1 MRNTVLKEMDKCSG
15 CGLCETVCPAQAIK
29 MEYDKSGF
37 IYPVIQKEKCIDCG
51 LCERKCVV
59 KTVSVEY
66 PRTCY
71 AGVHLDEK
79 IRAKSSSGGMFA
91 ALAEYTLEQGGVVFG
106 AAVVPKGKIV
116 TVKHIMIKNKEEL
129 KKLQGSKYV
138 QSDLGLTFKQIRG
151 DLKVGK
157 EVLFVGT
164 PCQVGGLKTYL
175 RKDYDNLITADLVC
189 HGVPSQQLLNDNIDH
204 YRKKGVDLQED
215 SIRFRTKMSSQTQ
228 SFKIE
233 YGWFFKKNQPYSDS
247 PSKKAYYRDP
257 YMFGFIQGLFFRG
270 SCYKCP
276 YAYAVRVGDF
286 TLSDFWGLGKDA
298 RMELGKGVS
307 AVFINTEKARVLFE
321 VMKEEVA
328 YEPREVQEAIV
339 GNGQLQRPSSRH
351 PQYDL
356 FRRLYPRY
364 GLAKAVDM
372 CLRKDLVKIHLKGM
386 IEGVRNLIK
395 L

>member
-138 QSDLGLTFKQIRG
+138 KCDIRECYTNVKQQ
-151 DLKVGK
+151 LAEGK
-157 EVLFVGT
+157 KVLFSGT
-164 PCQVGGLKTYL
+164 PCQVAAMKNYL
-175 RKDYDNLITADLVC
+175 GKEYDDLLLVDLVC
-189 HGVPSQQLLNDNIDH
+189 HGTPSILHWEKSIEEKLQNDEKVSAVSFRGKEGYMQGEIEFKTEADRIRKENYSFRNDSYYSMFLNADSYREGCYQCQYARPERDGDITIGDFWGFEKAYDRAQIEKDAKISLEEGNSLIAVNTEKGLSICNKLNGEKMWLYAADYEEAVKYNPQL
-204 YRKKGVDLQED
+204 
-215 SIRFRTKMSSQTQ
+215 SQ
-228 SFKIE
+228 
-233 YGWFFKKNQPYSDS
+233 
-247 PSKKAYYRDP
+247 PSKKGKNRA
-257 YMFGFIQGLFFRG
+257 LFLTL
-270 SCYKCP
+270 YKI
-276 YAYAVRVGDF
+276 GGWK
-286 TLSDFWGLGKDA
+286 L
-298 RMELGKGVS
+298 VS
-307 AVFINTEKARVLFE
+307 TYGNIK
-321 VMKEEVA
+321 MK
-328 YEPREVQEAIV
+328 
-339 GNGQLQRPSSRH
+339 
-351 PQYDL
+351 
-356 FRRLYPRY
+356 
-364 GLAKAVDM
+364 
-372 CLRKDLVKIHLKGM
+372 LRKI
-386 IEGVRNLIK
+386 IEHTP
-395 L
+395 

>member
-138 QSDLGLTFKQIRG
+138 QSDIRECYTNVKQQ
-151 DLKVGK
+151 LAEGK
-157 EVLFVGT
+157 KVLFSGT
-164 PCQVGGLKTYL
+164 PCQVAAMKNYL
-175 RKDYDNLITADLVC
+175 GKEYDDLLLVDLVC
-189 HGVPSQQLLNDNIDH
+189 HGTPSILHWEKSIEEKLQNDEKVSAVSFRGKEGYMQGEIEFKTEADRIRKENYSFRNDSYYSMFLNADSYRQGCYQCQYARPERDGDITIGDFWGFEKAYDRAQIEKDAKISLEEGNSLIAVNTEKGLSICNKLNGEKMWLYAADYEEAVKYNPQL
-204 YRKKGVDLQED
+204 
-215 SIRFRTKMSSQTQ
+215 SQ
-228 SFKIE
+228 
-233 YGWFFKKNQPYSDS
+233 
-247 PSKKAYYRDP
+247 PSKKGKNRA
-257 YMFGFIQGLFFRG
+257 LFLTL
-270 SCYKCP
+270 YKI
-276 YAYAVRVGDF
+276 GGWK
-286 TLSDFWGLGKDA
+286 L
-298 RMELGKGVS
+298 VS
-307 AVFINTEKARVLFE
+307 TYGNIK
-321 VMKEEVA
+321 MK
-328 YEPREVQEAIV
+328 
-339 GNGQLQRPSSRH
+339 
-351 PQYDL
+351 
-356 FRRLYPRY
+356 
-364 GLAKAVDM
+364 
-372 CLRKDLVKIHLKGM
+372 LRKI
-386 IEGVRNLIK
+386 IEHTP
-395 L
+395 

>member
-116 TVKHIMIKNKEEL
+116 TLKHIMIKNKEEL

-138 QSDLGLTFKQIRG
+138 QSDIRECYTNVKQQ
-151 DLKVGK
+151 LAEGK
-157 EVLFVGT
+157 KVLFSGT
-164 PCQVGGLKTYL
+164 PCQVAAMKNYL
-175 RKDYDNLITADLVC
+175 GKEYDDLLLVDLVC
-189 HGVPSQQLLNDNIDH
+189 HGTPSILHWEKSIEEKLQNDEKVSAVSFRGKEGYMQGEIEFKTEADRIRKENYSFRNDSYYSMFLNADSYREGCYQCQYARPERDGDITIGDFWGFEKAYDRAQIEKDAKISLEEGNSLIAVNTEKGLSICNKLNGEKMWLYAADYEEAVKYNPQL
-204 YRKKGVDLQED
+204 
-215 SIRFRTKMSSQTQ
+215 SQ
-228 SFKIE
+228 
-233 YGWFFKKNQPYSDS
+233 
-247 PSKKAYYRDP
+247 PSKKGKNRA
-257 YMFGFIQGLFFRG
+257 LFLTL
-270 SCYKCP
+270 YKI
-276 YAYAVRVGDF
+276 GGWK
-286 TLSDFWGLGKDA
+286 L
-298 RMELGKGVS
+298 VS
-307 AVFINTEKARVLFE
+307 TYGNIK
-321 VMKEEVA
+321 MK
-328 YEPREVQEAIV
+328 
-339 GNGQLQRPSSRH
+339 
-351 PQYDL
+351 
-356 FRRLYPRY
+356 
-364 GLAKAVDM
+364 
-372 CLRKDLVKIHLKGM
+372 LRKI
-386 IEGVRNLIK
+386 IEHTP
-395 L
+395 

>member
-138 QSDLGLTFKQIRG
+138 QSDIRECYTNVKQQ
-151 DLKVGK
+151 LAEGK
-157 EVLFVGT
+157 KVLFSGT
-164 PCQVGGLKTYL
+164 PCQVAAMKNYL
-175 RKDYDNLITADLVC
+175 GKEYDDLLLVDLVC
-189 HGVPSQQLLNDNIDH
+189 HGTPSILHWEKSIEEKLQKGEKVSAVSFRGKEGYMQGEIEFKTEADRTRKENYSFRNDSYYSMFLNADSYREGCYQCQYARPERAGDITIGDFWGFEKAYDRAQIEKDAKISLDEGNSLIAVNTEKGLSICNKLNGEKMWLYAADYEEAVKYNPQL
-204 YRKKGVDLQED
+204 
-215 SIRFRTKMSSQTQ
+215 SQ
-228 SFKIE
+228 
-233 YGWFFKKNQPYSDS
+233 
-247 PSKKAYYRDP
+247 PSKKGKNRA
-257 YMFGFIQGLFFRG
+257 LFLTL
-270 SCYKCP
+270 YKI
-276 YAYAVRVGDF
+276 GGWK
-286 TLSDFWGLGKDA
+286 L
-298 RMELGKGVS
+298 VS
-307 AVFINTEKARVLFE
+307 TYGNIK
-321 VMKEEVA
+321 MK
-328 YEPREVQEAIV
+328 
-339 GNGQLQRPSSRH
+339 
-351 PQYDL
+351 
-356 FRRLYPRY
+356 
-364 GLAKAVDM
+364 
-372 CLRKDLVKIHLKGM
+372 LRKI
-386 IEGVRNLIK
+386 IEHTS
-395 L
+395 

>member
-138 QSDLGLTFKQIRG
+138 QSDIRECYTNVKQQ
-151 DLKVGK
+151 LSEGK
-157 EVLFVGT
+157 KVLFSGT
-164 PCQVGGLKTYL
+164 PCQVAAMKNYL
-175 RKDYDNLITADLVC
+175 GKEYDDLLLVDLVC
-189 HGVPSQQLLNDNIDH
+189 HGTPSILHWEKSIEE
-204 YRKKGVDLQED
+204 KLQKDEKVFAV
-215 SIRFRTKMSSQTQ
+215 S
-228 SFKIE
+228 
-233 YGWFFKKNQPYSDS
+233 
-247 PSKKAYYRDP
+247 
-257 YMFGFIQGLFFRG
+257 FRG
-270 SCYKCP
+270 KEGYMQGEIEFKTEADRIRKENYSFRNDSYYSMFLNADSYREGCYQCQ
-276 YAYAVRVGDF
+276 YARPERDGDI
-286 TLSDFWGLGKDA
+286 TIGDFWGFEKAYDRAQIEKDA
-298 RMELGKGVS
+298 KISLEEGNSLI
-307 AVFINTEKARVLFE
+307 AVNTEKGLSICNKLNGEKMWLYAADYEEAVKYNPQLSQSSKKGKNRALFLTLYKIGGWKL
-321 VMKEEVA
+321 VSTYGNIKMK
-328 YEPREVQEAIV
+328 
-339 GNGQLQRPSSRH
+339 
-351 PQYDL
+351 
-356 FRRLYPRY
+356 
-364 GLAKAVDM
+364 
-372 CLRKDLVKIHLKGM
+372 LRKI
-386 IEGVRNLIK
+386 IEHTS
-395 L
+395 

>member
-91 ALAEYTLEQGGVVFG
+91 ALAEYTMEQGGVVFG

-138 QSDLGLTFKQIRG
+138 QSDIRECYTNVKQQ
-151 DLKVGK
+151 LAEGK
-157 EVLFVGT
+157 KVLFSGT
-164 PCQVGGLKTYL
+164 PCQVAAMKNYL
-175 RKDYDNLITADLVC
+175 GKEYDDLLLVDLVC
-189 HGVPSQQLLNDNIDH
+189 HGTPSILHWEKSIEEKLQKGEKVSAVSFRGKEGYMQGEIEFKTEADRTRKENYSFRNDSYYSMFLNADSYREGCYQCQYARPERDGDITIGDFWGFEKAYDRAQIEKDAKISLDEGNSLIAVNTEKGLSICNKLNGEKMWLYAADYEEAVKYNPQL
-204 YRKKGVDLQED
+204 
-215 SIRFRTKMSSQTQ
+215 SQ
-228 SFKIE
+228 
-233 YGWFFKKNQPYSDS
+233 
-247 PSKKAYYRDP
+247 PSKKGKNRA
-257 YMFGFIQGLFFRG
+257 LFLTL
-270 SCYKCP
+270 YKI
-276 YAYAVRVGDF
+276 GGWK
-286 TLSDFWGLGKDA
+286 L
-298 RMELGKGVS
+298 VS
-307 AVFINTEKARVLFE
+307 TYGNIK
-321 VMKEEVA
+321 MK
-328 YEPREVQEAIV
+328 
-339 GNGQLQRPSSRH
+339 
-351 PQYDL
+351 
-356 FRRLYPRY
+356 
-364 GLAKAVDM
+364 
-372 CLRKDLVKIHLKGM
+372 LRKI
-386 IEGVRNLIK
+386 IEHTS
-395 L
+395 

>member
-138 QSDLGLTFKQIRG
+138 QSDIRECYTNVKQQ
-151 DLKVGK
+151 LAEGK
-157 EVLFVGT
+157 KVLFSGT
-164 PCQVGGLKTYL
+164 PCQVAAMKNYL
-175 RKDYDNLITADLVC
+175 GKEYDDLLLVDLIC
-189 HGVPSQQLLNDNIDH
+189 HGTPSTLHWEKSL
-204 YRKKGVDLQED
+204 EE
-215 SIRFRTKMSSQTQ
+215 
-228 SFKIE
+228 KIQKDE
-233 YGWFFKKNQPYSDS
+233 KVSAVS
-247 PSKKAYYRDP
+247 
-257 YMFGFIQGLFFRG
+257 FRG
-270 SCYKCP
+270 KEGYMQGEIEFKTEADRIRKENYSFRNDSYYSMFLNADSYREGCYQCQ
-276 YAYAVRVGDF
+276 YARPERDGDI
-286 TLSDFWGLGKDA
+286 TIGDFWGFEKAYDRAQIEKDA
-298 RMELGKGVS
+298 KISLEEGNSLI
-307 AVFINTEKARVLFE
+307 AVNTEKGLSICNKLNGEKMWLYAADYEEAVKYNPQLSQSSKKGKNRTTFLTLYKVGGWEL
-321 VMKEEVA
+321 VSIYGSIKMK
-328 YEPREVQEAIV
+328 
-339 GNGQLQRPSSRH
+339 
-351 PQYDL
+351 
-356 FRRLYPRY
+356 
-364 GLAKAVDM
+364 
-372 CLRKDLVKIHLKGM
+372 LRKI
-386 IEGVRNLIK
+386 IEHTS
-395 L
+395 

>member
-138 QSDLGLTFKQIRG
+138 QSDIRECYTNVKQQ
-151 DLKVGK
+151 LAEGK
-157 EVLFVGT
+157 KVLFSGT
-164 PCQVGGLKTYL
+164 PCQVAAMKNYL
-175 RKDYDNLITADLVC
+175 GKEYDDLLLVDLVC
-189 HGVPSQQLLNDNIDH
+189 HGTPSILHWEKSIKEKLQKVEKVSAVSFRGKEGYMQGEIEFKTEADRIRKENYSFRNDSYYSMFLNADSYREGCYQCQYARPERDGDITIGDFWGFEKAYDRAQIEKDAKISLEEGNSLIAVNTEKGLSICNKLNGEKMWLYAVDYEEAVKYNPQL
-204 YRKKGVDLQED
+204 
-215 SIRFRTKMSSQTQ
+215 SQ
-228 SFKIE
+228 
-233 YGWFFKKNQPYSDS
+233 
-247 PSKKAYYRDP
+247 PSKKGKNRA
-257 YMFGFIQGLFFRG
+257 LFLTL
-270 SCYKCP
+270 YKI
-276 YAYAVRVGDF
+276 GGWK
-286 TLSDFWGLGKDA
+286 L
-298 RMELGKGVS
+298 VS
-307 AVFINTEKARVLFE
+307 TYGNIK
-321 VMKEEVA
+321 MK
-328 YEPREVQEAIV
+328 
-339 GNGQLQRPSSRH
+339 
-351 PQYDL
+351 
-356 FRRLYPRY
+356 
-364 GLAKAVDM
+364 
-372 CLRKDLVKIHLKGM
+372 LRKI
-386 IEGVRNLIK
+386 IEHTS
-395 L
+395 

>member
-116 TVKHIMIKNKEEL
+116 TVQHIMIKNKEEL

-138 QSDLGLTFKQIRG
+138 QSDIRECYTNVKQQ
-151 DLKVGK
+151 LAEGK
-157 EVLFVGT
+157 KVLFSGT
-164 PCQVGGLKTYL
+164 PCQVAAMKNYL
-175 RKDYDNLITADLVC
+175 GKEYDDLLLVDLVC
-189 HGVPSQQLLNDNIDH
+189 HGTPSILHWEKSIEEKLQKDEKVSAVSFRGKEGYMQGEIEFKTEADRIRKENYSFRNDSYYSMFLNADSYREGCYQCQYARPERDGDITIGDFWGFERAYDRAQIEKDAKISLEEGNSLIAVNTEKGLSICNKLNGEKMWLYAADYEEAVKYNPQL
-204 YRKKGVDLQED
+204 
-215 SIRFRTKMSSQTQ
+215 SQ
-228 SFKIE
+228 
-233 YGWFFKKNQPYSDS
+233 
-247 PSKKAYYRDP
+247 PSKKGKNRTTFLTLYKVGGWKLVSIY
-257 YMFGFIQGLFFRG
+257 G
-270 SCYKCP
+270 SIK
-276 YAYAVRVGDF
+276 
-286 TLSDFWGLGKDA
+286 
-298 RMELGKGVS
+298 
-307 AVFINTEKARVLFE
+307 
-321 VMKEEVA
+321 MK
-328 YEPREVQEAIV
+328 
-339 GNGQLQRPSSRH
+339 
-351 PQYDL
+351 
-356 FRRLYPRY
+356 
-364 GLAKAVDM
+364 
-372 CLRKDLVKIHLKGM
+372 LRKI
-386 IEGVRNLIK
+386 IEHTS
-395 L
+395 

>member
-1 MRNTVLKEMDKCSG
+1 ML
-15 CGLCETVCPAQAIK
+15 
-29 MEYDKSGF
+29 
-37 IYPVIQKEKCIDCG
+37 
-51 LCERKCVV
+51 
-59 KTVSVEY
+59 
-66 PRTCY
+66 
-71 AGVHLDEK
+71 VHLV
-79 IRAKSSSGGMFA
+79 R
-91 ALAEYTLEQGGVVFG
+91 L
-106 AAVVPKGKIV
+106 
-116 TVKHIMIKNKEEL
+116 
-129 KKLQGSKYV
+129 
-138 QSDLGLTFKQIRG
+138 
-151 DLKVGK
+151 
-157 EVLFVGT
+157 
-164 PCQVGGLKTYL
+164 GGLKTYL

-233 YGWFFKKNQPYSDS
+233 YGWFFLKNQPYSDS

>member
-1 MRNTVLKEMDKCSG
+1 MDKCSG

-138 QSDLGLTFKQIRG
+138 QSDIRECYTNVKQQ
-151 DLKVGK
+151 LAEGK
-157 EVLFVGT
+157 KVLFSGT
-164 PCQVGGLKTYL
+164 PCQVAAMKNYL
-175 RKDYDNLITADLVC
+175 GKEYDDLLLVDLVC
-189 HGVPSQQLLNDNIDH
+189 HGTPSILHWEKSIEEKLQNDEKVSAVSFRGKEGYMQGEIEFKTEADRIRKENYSFRNDSYYSMFLNADSYREGCYQCQYARPERDGDITIGDFWGFEKAYDRAQIEKDAKISLEEGNSLIAVNTEKGLSICNKLNGEKMWLYAADYEEAVKYNPQL
-204 YRKKGVDLQED
+204 
-215 SIRFRTKMSSQTQ
+215 SQ
-228 SFKIE
+228 
-233 YGWFFKKNQPYSDS
+233 
-247 PSKKAYYRDP
+247 PSKKGKNRA
-257 YMFGFIQGLFFRG
+257 LFLTL
-270 SCYKCP
+270 YKI
-276 YAYAVRVGDF
+276 GGWK
-286 TLSDFWGLGKDA
+286 L
-298 RMELGKGVS
+298 VS
-307 AVFINTEKARVLFE
+307 TYGNIK
-321 VMKEEVA
+321 MK
-328 YEPREVQEAIV
+328 
-339 GNGQLQRPSSRH
+339 
-351 PQYDL
+351 
-356 FRRLYPRY
+356 
-364 GLAKAVDM
+364 
-372 CLRKDLVKIHLKGM
+372 LRKI
-386 IEGVRNLIK
+386 IEHTP
-395 L
+395 

>member
-138 QSDLGLTFKQIRG
+138 QSDIRECYTNVKQQ
-151 DLKVGK
+151 LAEGK
-157 EVLFVGT
+157 KVLFSGT
-164 PCQVGGLKTYL
+164 PCQVAAMKNYL
-175 RKDYDNLITADLVC
+175 GKEYDDLLLVDLIC
-189 HGVPSQQLLNDNIDH
+189 HGTPSTLHWEKSL
-204 YRKKGVDLQED
+204 EE
-215 SIRFRTKMSSQTQ
+215 
-228 SFKIE
+228 KIQKDE
-233 YGWFFKKNQPYSDS
+233 KVSAVS
-247 PSKKAYYRDP
+247 
-257 YMFGFIQGLFFRG
+257 FRG
-270 SCYKCP
+270 KEGYMQGEIEFKTEADRTRKENYSFRNDSYYSMFLNADSYREGCYQCQ
-276 YAYAVRVGDF
+276 YARPERDGDI
-286 TLSDFWGLGKDA
+286 TIGDFWGFEKAYDRAQIEKDA
-298 RMELGKGVS
+298 KISLEEGNSLI
-307 AVFINTEKARVLFE
+307 AVNTEKGLSICNKLNGEKMWLYAADYEEAVKYNPQLSQSSKKGKNRTTFLTLYKVGGWEL
-321 VMKEEVA
+321 VSIYGSIKMK
-328 YEPREVQEAIV
+328 
-339 GNGQLQRPSSRH
+339 
-351 PQYDL
+351 
-356 FRRLYPRY
+356 
-364 GLAKAVDM
+364 
-372 CLRKDLVKIHLKGM
+372 LRKI
-386 IEGVRNLIK
+386 IEHTS
-395 L
+395 

>member
-138 QSDLGLTFKQIRG
+138 QSDIRECYTNVKQQ
-151 DLKVGK
+151 LAEGK
-157 EVLFVGT
+157 KVLFSGT
-164 PCQVGGLKTYL
+164 PCQVAAMKNYL
-175 RKDYDNLITADLVC
+175 GKEYDDLLLVDLVC
-189 HGVPSQQLLNDNIDH
+189 HGTPSILHWEKSIEEKLQNDEKVSAVSFRGKEGYMQGEIEFKTEADRIRKENYSFRNDSYYSMFLNADSYREGCYQCQYARPERDGDITIGDFWGFEKAYDRAQIEKDAKISLEEGNSLIAVNTEKGLSICNKLNGEKMWLYAADYEEAVKYNPQL
-204 YRKKGVDLQED
+204 
-215 SIRFRTKMSSQTQ
+215 SQ
-228 SFKIE
+228 
-233 YGWFFKKNQPYSDS
+233 
-247 PSKKAYYRDP
+247 PSKKGKNRA
-257 YMFGFIQGLFFRG
+257 LFLTL
-270 SCYKCP
+270 YKI
-276 YAYAVRVGDF
+276 GGWK
-286 TLSDFWGLGKDA
+286 L
-298 RMELGKGVS
+298 VS
-307 AVFINTEKARVLFE
+307 TYGNIK
-321 VMKEEVA
+321 MK
-328 YEPREVQEAIV
+328 
-339 GNGQLQRPSSRH
+339 
-351 PQYDL
+351 
-356 FRRLYPRY
+356 
-364 GLAKAVDM
+364 
-372 CLRKDLVKIHLKGM
+372 LRKI
-386 IEGVRNLIK
+386 IEHTP
-395 L
+395 

>member
-138 QSDLGLTFKQIRG
+138 QSDIRECYINVKQQ
-151 DLKVGK
+151 LAEGK
-157 EVLFVGT
+157 KVLFSGT
-164 PCQVGGLKTYL
+164 PCQVAAMKNYL
-175 RKDYDNLITADLVC
+175 GKEYDDLLLVDLVC
-189 HGVPSQQLLNDNIDH
+189 HGTPSILHWEKSIEEKLQKDEKVSAVSFRGKEGYMQGEIEFKTEADRIRKENYSFRNDSYYSMFLNADSYREGCYQCQYARPERDGDITIGDFWGFEKAYDRAQIEKDAKISLEEGNSLIAVNTEKGLSICNKLNGEKMWLYAADYEEAVKYNPQL
-204 YRKKGVDLQED
+204 
-215 SIRFRTKMSSQTQ
+215 SQ
-228 SFKIE
+228 
-233 YGWFFKKNQPYSDS
+233 
-247 PSKKAYYRDP
+247 PSKKGKNRA
-257 YMFGFIQGLFFRG
+257 LFLTL
-270 SCYKCP
+270 YKI
-276 YAYAVRVGDF
+276 GGWK
-286 TLSDFWGLGKDA
+286 L
-298 RMELGKGVS
+298 VS
-307 AVFINTEKARVLFE
+307 TYGNIK
-321 VMKEEVA
+321 MK
-328 YEPREVQEAIV
+328 
-339 GNGQLQRPSSRH
+339 
-351 PQYDL
+351 
-356 FRRLYPRY
+356 
-364 GLAKAVDM
+364 
-372 CLRKDLVKIHLKGM
+372 LRKI
-386 IEGVRNLIK
+386 IEHTS
-395 L
+395 

>member
-138 QSDLGLTFKQIRG
+138 QSDIRECYTNVKQQ
-151 DLKVGK
+151 LAEGK
-157 EVLFVGT
+157 KVLFSGT
-164 PCQVGGLKTYL
+164 PCQVAAMKNYL
-175 RKDYDNLITADLVC
+175 GKEYDDLLLVDLVC
-189 HGVPSQQLLNDNIDH
+189 HGTPSILHWEKSIEEKLQKGEKVSAVSFRGKEGYMQGEIEFKTEADRTRKENYSFRNDSYYSMFLNADSYREGCYQCQYARPERDGDITIGDFWGFEKVYDRAQIEKDAKISLEVGNSLIAVNTEKGLSICNKLNGEKMWLYAADYEEAVKYNPQL
-204 YRKKGVDLQED
+204 
-215 SIRFRTKMSSQTQ
+215 SQ
-228 SFKIE
+228 
-233 YGWFFKKNQPYSDS
+233 
-247 PSKKAYYRDP
+247 PSKKGKNRA
-257 YMFGFIQGLFFRG
+257 LFLTL
-270 SCYKCP
+270 YKI
-276 YAYAVRVGDF
+276 GGWK
-286 TLSDFWGLGKDA
+286 L
-298 RMELGKGVS
+298 VS
-307 AVFINTEKARVLFE
+307 TYGNIK
-321 VMKEEVA
+321 MK
-328 YEPREVQEAIV
+328 
-339 GNGQLQRPSSRH
+339 
-351 PQYDL
+351 
-356 FRRLYPRY
+356 
-364 GLAKAVDM
+364 
-372 CLRKDLVKIHLKGM
+372 LRKI
-386 IEGVRNLIK
+386 IEHTS
-395 L
+395 

>member
-138 QSDLGLTFKQIRG
+138 QSDIRECYTNVKQQ
-151 DLKVGK
+151 LAVGK
-157 EVLFVGT
+157 KVLFSGT
-164 PCQVGGLKTYL
+164 PCQVAAMKNYL
-175 RKDYDNLITADLVC
+175 GKEYDDLLLVDLVC
-189 HGVPSQQLLNDNIDH
+189 HGTPSILHWEKSIEEKLQKDEKVSAVSFRGKEGYMQGEIEFKTEADRIRKENYSFRNDSYYSMFLNADSYREGCYQCQYARSERVGDITIGDFWGFEKAYDRAQIEKDAKISLEEGNSLIAVNTEKGLSICNKLNGEKMWLYAADYEEAVKYNPQL
-204 YRKKGVDLQED
+204 
-215 SIRFRTKMSSQTQ
+215 SQ
-228 SFKIE
+228 
-233 YGWFFKKNQPYSDS
+233 
-247 PSKKAYYRDP
+247 PSKKGKNRA
-257 YMFGFIQGLFFRG
+257 LFLTL
-270 SCYKCP
+270 YKI
-276 YAYAVRVGDF
+276 GGWK
-286 TLSDFWGLGKDA
+286 L
-298 RMELGKGVS
+298 VS
-307 AVFINTEKARVLFE
+307 TYGNIK
-321 VMKEEVA
+321 MK
-328 YEPREVQEAIV
+328 
-339 GNGQLQRPSSRH
+339 
-351 PQYDL
+351 
-356 FRRLYPRY
+356 
-364 GLAKAVDM
+364 
-372 CLRKDLVKIHLKGM
+372 LRKI
-386 IEGVRNLIK
+386 IEHTS
-395 L
+395 

>member
-91 ALAEYTLEQGGVVFG
+91 ALAEYTLEQGGVVCG

-138 QSDLGLTFKQIRG
+138 QSDIRECYTNVKQQ
-151 DLKVGK
+151 LAEGK
-157 EVLFVGT
+157 KVLFSGT
-164 PCQVGGLKTYL
+164 PCQVAAMKNYL
-175 RKDYDNLITADLVC
+175 GKEYDDLLLVDLVC
-189 HGVPSQQLLNDNIDH
+189 HGTPSILHWEKSIEEKLQNDEKVSAVSFRGKEGYMQGEIEFKTEADRIRKENYSFRNDSYYSMFLNADSYREGCYQCQYARPERDGDITIGDFWGFEKAYDRAQIEKDAKISLEEGNSLIAVNTEKGLSICNKLNGEKMWLYAADYEEAVKYNPQL
-204 YRKKGVDLQED
+204 
-215 SIRFRTKMSSQTQ
+215 SQ
-228 SFKIE
+228 
-233 YGWFFKKNQPYSDS
+233 
-247 PSKKAYYRDP
+247 PSKKGKNRA
-257 YMFGFIQGLFFRG
+257 LFLTL
-270 SCYKCP
+270 YKI
-276 YAYAVRVGDF
+276 GGWK
-286 TLSDFWGLGKDA
+286 L
-298 RMELGKGVS
+298 VS
-307 AVFINTEKARVLFE
+307 TYGNIK
-321 VMKEEVA
+321 MK
-328 YEPREVQEAIV
+328 
-339 GNGQLQRPSSRH
+339 
-351 PQYDL
+351 
-356 FRRLYPRY
+356 
-364 GLAKAVDM
+364 
-372 CLRKDLVKIHLKGM
+372 LRKI
-386 IEGVRNLIK
+386 IEHTP
-395 L
+395 

>member
-138 QSDLGLTFKQIRG
+138 QSDIRECYTNVKQQ
-151 DLKVGK
+151 LAEGK
-157 EVLFVGT
+157 KVLFSGT
-164 PCQVGGLKTYL
+164 PCQVAAMKNYL
-175 RKDYDNLITADLVC
+175 GKEYDDLLLVDLIC
-189 HGVPSQQLLNDNIDH
+189 HGTPSTLHWEKSL
-204 YRKKGVDLQED
+204 EE
-215 SIRFRTKMSSQTQ
+215 
-228 SFKIE
+228 KIQKDE
-233 YGWFFKKNQPYSDS
+233 KVSAVS
-247 PSKKAYYRDP
+247 
-257 YMFGFIQGLFFRG
+257 FRG
-270 SCYKCP
+270 KEGYMQGEIEFKTEADRIRKENYSFRNDSYYSMFLNADSYREGCYQCQ
-276 YAYAVRVGDF
+276 YARPERVGDI
-286 TLSDFWGLGKDA
+286 TIGDFWGFEKAYDRAQIEKDA
-298 RMELGKGVS
+298 KISLEEGNSLI
-307 AVFINTEKARVLFE
+307 AVNTEKGLSICNKLNGEKMWLYVADY
-321 VMKEEVA
+321 EEAVK
-328 YEPREVQEAIV
+328 YNPQLSQSSKKGKNRTTFLTLYKV
-339 GNGQLQRPSSRH
+339 GGWELVSI
-351 PQYDL
+351 
-356 FRRLYPRY
+356 Y
-364 GLAKAVDM
+364 GSIKIK
-372 CLRKDLVKIHLKGM
+372 LRKI
-386 IEGVRNLIK
+386 IEHIS
-395 L
+395 

>member
-1 MRNTVLKEMDKCSG
+1 MQMRNTVLKEMDKCSG

-138 QSDLGLTFKQIRG
+138 QSDIRECYTNVKQQ
-151 DLKVGK
+151 LSEGK
-157 EVLFVGT
+157 KVLFSGT
-164 PCQVGGLKTYL
+164 PCQVAAMKNYL
-175 RKDYDNLITADLVC
+175 GKEYDDLLLVDLVC
-189 HGVPSQQLLNDNIDH
+189 HGTPSILHWEKSIEE
-204 YRKKGVDLQED
+204 KLQKDEKVFAV
-215 SIRFRTKMSSQTQ
+215 S
-228 SFKIE
+228 
-233 YGWFFKKNQPYSDS
+233 
-247 PSKKAYYRDP
+247 
-257 YMFGFIQGLFFRG
+257 FRG
-270 SCYKCP
+270 KEGYMQGEIEFKTEADRIRKENYSFRNDSYYSMFLNADSYREGCYQCQ
-276 YAYAVRVGDF
+276 YARPERDGDI
-286 TLSDFWGLGKDA
+286 TIGDFWGFEKAYDRAQIEKDA
-298 RMELGKGVS
+298 KISLEEGNSLI
-307 AVFINTEKARVLFE
+307 AVNTEKGLSICNKLNGEKMWLYAADYEEAVKYNPQLSQSSKKGKNRALFLTLYKIGGWKL
-321 VMKEEVA
+321 VSTYGNIKMK
-328 YEPREVQEAIV
+328 
-339 GNGQLQRPSSRH
+339 
-351 PQYDL
+351 
-356 FRRLYPRY
+356 
-364 GLAKAVDM
+364 
-372 CLRKDLVKIHLKGM
+372 LRKI
-386 IEGVRNLIK
+386 IEHTS
-395 L
+395 

>member
-138 QSDLGLTFKQIRG
+138 QSDIRECYTNVKQQ
-151 DLKVGK
+151 LAEGK
-157 EVLFVGT
+157 KVLFSGT
-164 PCQVGGLKTYL
+164 PCQVAAMKNYL
-175 RKDYDNLITADLVC
+175 GKEYDDLLLVDLVC
-189 HGVPSQQLLNDNIDH
+189 HGTPSILHWEKSIEEKLQKDEKVSAVSFRGKEGYMQGEIEFKTEADRIRKENYSFRNDSYYSMFLNADSYREGCYQCQYARPERDGDITIGDFWGFEKAYDRAQIAKDAKISLEEGNSLIAVNTEKGLSICNKLNGEKMWLYAADYEEAVKYNPQL
-204 YRKKGVDLQED
+204 
-215 SIRFRTKMSSQTQ
+215 SQ
-228 SFKIE
+228 
-233 YGWFFKKNQPYSDS
+233 
-247 PSKKAYYRDP
+247 PSKKGKNRA
-257 YMFGFIQGLFFRG
+257 LFLTL
-270 SCYKCP
+270 YKI
-276 YAYAVRVGDF
+276 GGWK
-286 TLSDFWGLGKDA
+286 L
-298 RMELGKGVS
+298 VS
-307 AVFINTEKARVLFE
+307 TYGNIK
-321 VMKEEVA
+321 MK
-328 YEPREVQEAIV
+328 
-339 GNGQLQRPSSRH
+339 
-351 PQYDL
+351 
-356 FRRLYPRY
+356 
-364 GLAKAVDM
+364 
-372 CLRKDLVKIHLKGM
+372 LRKI
-386 IEGVRNLIK
+386 IEHTS
-395 L
+395 

>member
-138 QSDLGLTFKQIRG
+138 QSDIRECYTNVKQQ
-151 DLKVGK
+151 LAEGK
-157 EVLFVGT
+157 KVLFSGT
-164 PCQVGGLKTYL
+164 PCQVAAMKNYL
-175 RKDYDNLITADLVC
+175 GKEYDDLLLVDLVC
-189 HGVPSQQLLNDNIDH
+189 HGTPSILHWEKSIEEKLQNDEKVSAVSFRGKEGYMQGEIEFKTEADRIRKENYSFRNDSYYSMFLNADSYREGCYQCQYARPERDGDITIGDFWGFEKAYDRAQIEKDAKISLEEGNSLIAVNTEKGLSICNKLNGEKMWLYAADYEEAVKYNPQL
-204 YRKKGVDLQED
+204 
-215 SIRFRTKMSSQTQ
+215 SQ
-228 SFKIE
+228 
-233 YGWFFKKNQPYSDS
+233 
-247 PSKKAYYRDP
+247 PSKKGKNRA
-257 YMFGFIQGLFFRG
+257 LFLTL
-270 SCYKCP
+270 YKI
-276 YAYAVRVGDF
+276 GGWK
-286 TLSDFWGLGKDA
+286 L
-298 RMELGKGVS
+298 VS
-307 AVFINTEKARVLFE
+307 TYGYIK
-321 VMKEEVA
+321 MK
-328 YEPREVQEAIV
+328 
-339 GNGQLQRPSSRH
+339 
-351 PQYDL
+351 
-356 FRRLYPRY
+356 
-364 GLAKAVDM
+364 
-372 CLRKDLVKIHLKGM
+372 LRKI
-386 IEGVRNLIK
+386 IEHTP
-395 L
+395 

>member
-138 QSDLGLTFKQIRG
+138 QSDIRECYTNVKQQ
-151 DLKVGK
+151 LAEGK
-157 EVLFVGT
+157 KVLFSGT
-164 PCQVGGLKTYL
+164 PCQVAAMKNYL
-175 RKDYDNLITADLVC
+175 GKEYDDLLLVDLVC
-189 HGVPSQQLLNDNIDH
+189 HGTPSILHWEKSIEEKLQKDEKVSAVSFRGKEGYMQGEIEFKTEADRIRKENYSFRNDSYYSMFLNADSYREGCYQCQYARPERVGDITIGDFWGFEKVYDRAQIEKDAKISLEEGNSLIAVNTEKGLSICNKLNGEKMWLYAADYEEAVKYNPQL
-204 YRKKGVDLQED
+204 
-215 SIRFRTKMSSQTQ
+215 SQ
-228 SFKIE
+228 
-233 YGWFFKKNQPYSDS
+233 
-247 PSKKAYYRDP
+247 PSKKGKNRV
-257 YMFGFIQGLFFRG
+257 FFLTL
-270 SCYKCP
+270 YKI
-276 YAYAVRVGDF
+276 GGWK
-286 TLSDFWGLGKDA
+286 L
-298 RMELGKGVS
+298 VS
-307 AVFINTEKARVLFE
+307 TYGNIK
-321 VMKEEVA
+321 MK
-328 YEPREVQEAIV
+328 
-339 GNGQLQRPSSRH
+339 
-351 PQYDL
+351 
-356 FRRLYPRY
+356 
-364 GLAKAVDM
+364 
-372 CLRKDLVKIHLKGM
+372 LRKI
-386 IEGVRNLIK
+386 IEHTS
-395 L
+395 

>member
-138 QSDLGLTFKQIRG
+138 QSDIRECYTNVKQQLAEG
-151 DLKVGK
+151 NK
-157 EVLFVGT
+157 VLFSGT
-164 PCQVGGLKTYL
+164 PCQVAAMKNYL
-175 RKDYDNLITADLVC
+175 GKEYDDLLLVDLVC
-189 HGVPSQQLLNDNIDH
+189 HGTPSILHWEKSIEEKLQKDEKVSAVSFRGKEGYMQGEIEFKTEADRIRKENYSFRNDSYYSMFLNADSYREGCYQCQYARPERDGDITIGDFWGFEKAYDRAQIEKDAKISLEEGNSLIAVNTEKGLSICNKLNGEKMWLYAADYEEAVKYNPQL
-204 YRKKGVDLQED
+204 
-215 SIRFRTKMSSQTQ
+215 SQ
-228 SFKIE
+228 
-233 YGWFFKKNQPYSDS
+233 
-247 PSKKAYYRDP
+247 PSKKGKNRA
-257 YMFGFIQGLFFRG
+257 FFLTL
-270 SCYKCP
+270 YKI
-276 YAYAVRVGDF
+276 GGWK
-286 TLSDFWGLGKDA
+286 L
-298 RMELGKGVS
+298 VS
-307 AVFINTEKARVLFE
+307 TYGNIK
-321 VMKEEVA
+321 MK
-328 YEPREVQEAIV
+328 
-339 GNGQLQRPSSRH
+339 
-351 PQYDL
+351 
-356 FRRLYPRY
+356 
-364 GLAKAVDM
+364 
-372 CLRKDLVKIHLKGM
+372 LRKI
-386 IEGVRNLIK
+386 IEHTS
-395 L
+395 

>member
-138 QSDLGLTFKQIRG
+138 QSDIRECYTNVKQQ
-151 DLKVGK
+151 LAEGK
-157 EVLFVGT
+157 KVLFSGT
-164 PCQVGGLKTYL
+164 PCQVAAMKNYL
-175 RKDYDNLITADLVC
+175 GKEYDDLLLVDLVC
-189 HGVPSQQLLNDNIDH
+189 HGTPSILHWDKSIEEKLQNDEKVSAVSFRGKEGYMQGEIEFKTEADRIRKENYSFRNDSYYSMFLNADSYREGCYQCQYARPERDGDITIGDFWGFEKAYDRAQIEKDAKISLEEGNSLIAVNTEKGLSICNKLNGEKMWLYAADYEEAVKYNPQL
-204 YRKKGVDLQED
+204 
-215 SIRFRTKMSSQTQ
+215 SQ
-228 SFKIE
+228 
-233 YGWFFKKNQPYSDS
+233 
-247 PSKKAYYRDP
+247 PSKKGKNRA
-257 YMFGFIQGLFFRG
+257 LFLTL
-270 SCYKCP
+270 YKI
-276 YAYAVRVGDF
+276 GGWK
-286 TLSDFWGLGKDA
+286 L
-298 RMELGKGVS
+298 VS
-307 AVFINTEKARVLFE
+307 TYGNIK
-321 VMKEEVA
+321 MK
-328 YEPREVQEAIV
+328 
-339 GNGQLQRPSSRH
+339 
-351 PQYDL
+351 
-356 FRRLYPRY
+356 
-364 GLAKAVDM
+364 
-372 CLRKDLVKIHLKGM
+372 LRKI
-386 IEGVRNLIK
+386 IEHTP
-395 L
+395 

>member
-1 MRNTVLKEMDKCSG
+1 MREICPKELCVG
-15 CGLCETVCPAQAIK
+15 CLSCVNSCTHQAIEFEK
-29 MEYDKSGF
+29 DVCGF
-37 IYPVIQKEKCIDCG
+37 RYPIIDQEKCVDCG
-51 LCERKCVV
+51 LCGFVCPVNHPPEKYFP
-59 KTVSVEY
+59 KE
-66 PRTCY
+66 CY
-71 AGVHLDEK
+71 AVTV
-79 IRAKSSSGGMFA
+79 KSERELFSCASGGA
-91 ALAEYTLEQGGVVFG
+91 ATAIARHVLNTGGVVYG
-106 AAVVPKGKIV
+106 CSGMDIRHVRHVRISR
-116 TVKHIMIKNKEEL
+116 MEEL
-129 KKLQGSKYV
+129 DLLKGSKYV

-233 YGWFFKKNQPYSDS
+233 YGWFFLKNQPYSGS

-257 YMFGFIQGLFFRG
+257 YMFGFIQGLFFRA

-307 AVFINTEKARVLFE
+307 AVFINTEKARALFE